1 MEKAE
6 WEGGTPMKRRSAALL
21 LCVCLLFSCT
31 ACQTGQ
37 ETLYS
42 QAMSQQNEQ
51 SMTEPSI
58 DPNDPG
64 YLGLG
69 TPAPEDRATPIP
81 GDDLSGELTIQGY
94 TPYNWESNIQTL
106 ANEFKKLHPQVKITI
121 QFEVGYDEY
130 KRLSNQERTARENSF
145 YSRLRTEMAAGEANY
160 ILFDSGSGTNLT
172 AFSRSG
178 ILEDLTP
185 YIEKDFEEDAFYTPV
200 LEAFQVD
207 GKQTMLPMAFSYYS
221 IYFDRDL
228 LNQIGV
234 DPDSIESV
242 TTTQLLGWYDQA
254 REINPEL
261 RLFYSGPDKDYLF
274 PLERTAFM
282 DLNTGESSFDSPEF
296 INFLSHTS
304 QILNEEPNLDSD
316 GIGRIKIG
324 LADDALTF
332 QSGKELDQEA
342 KFWEN
347 ADPFWVSMIED
358 VMPFFAVPDDAMSE
372 RGLFIKQYPFDN
384 LAGPYLLTNSK
395 GNVGVMSYETF
406 AIPSSMKEKELAWEF
421 IKYCMGDREETR
433 FIQAGY
439 QWDYTW
445 NIPTNRANWK
455 QIVQR
460 VSGGIGFGTSNAG
473 VSSNFNGAD
482 VDQVL
487 ADLDEVLSYPLVP
500 IYYYNVD
507 VQDYLDEFYKNGLT
521 TAEEC
526 AQKIQGRAEI
536 WLNE

>member
-1 MEKAE
+1 
-6 WEGGTPMKRRSAALL
+6 MKRRSAALL
-21 LCVCLLFSCT
+21 LCVCMLFSCT
-31 ACQTGQ
+31 ACQTDQ

-42 QAMSQQNEQ
+42 QAMSQQEEQ
-51 SMTEPSI
+51 SMTEPSVN
-58 DPNDPG
+58 PNDPG

-69 TPAPEDRATPIP
+69 TPAPGDRATPIP
-81 GDDLSGELTIQGY
+81 GDNLSGELTVKIFLQR
-94 TPYNWESNIQTL
+94 TWAVKIRLL
-106 ANEFKKLHPQVKITI
+106 ADEFEELHPGVSISVDSD
-121 QFEVGYDEY
+121 VGYDEY
-130 KRLSNQERTARENSF
+130 KGLTDQERSVRENSF
-145 YSRLRTEMAAGEANY
+145 YTRIRTELLSGEADY
-160 ILFDSGSGTNLT
+160 ILFESSGTMNIT
-172 AFSRSG
+172 DFSRSG

-185 YIEKDFEEDAFYTPV
+185 YIEKDFEEGAFYTPV
-200 LEAFQVD
+200 LKAFQVD
-207 GKQTMLPMAFSYYS
+207 GKQTMLPMAFSYS
-221 IYFDRDL
+221 SVYFDRDL
-228 LNQIGV
+228 LHQIGV

-242 TTTQLLGWYDQA
+242 TTTQLLDWYDQA

-296 INFLSHTS
+296 IDFLSRTS
-304 QILNEEPNLDSD
+304 QILNEEPNLVPKAVGSLD
-316 GIGRIKIG
+316 IG

-332 QSGKELDQEA
+332 QAGEEIDAEA
-342 KFWEN
+342 KYWEN
-347 ADPFWVSMIED
+347 ADPLFVSLIED
-358 VMPFFAVPDDAMSE
+358 AMPFFAVPGESVSE
-372 RGLFIKQYPFDN
+372 RGLFIEQFPFDN
-384 LAGPYLLTNSK
+384 LAGPYLLANSK
-395 GNVGVMSYETF
+395 GDVGVRSYETF

-421 IKYCMGDREETR
+421 IKYCMSDREDTR

-439 QWDYTW
+439 PFEYTN
-445 NIPTNRANWK
+445 NIPVNCANWK
-455 QIVQR
+455 TLVQR
-460 VSGGIGFGTSNAG
+460 VSDGIGFGAASAG
-473 VSSNFNGAD
+473 VPSNFNGAD

>member
-1 MEKAE
+1 
-6 WEGGTPMKRRSAALL
+6 MKRRSMALL
-21 LCVCLLFSCT
+21 LCVCMLFSCT
-31 ACQTGQ
+31 ACQSEQ
-37 ETLYS
+37 DDIYS
-42 QAMSQQNEQ
+42 QALSQQNEQ

-64 YLGLG
+64 YLGLD

-81 GDDLSGELTIQGY
+81 GDDLSGELTVKIFLQR
-94 TPYNWESNIQTL
+94 TWAVKIRLL
-106 ANEFKKLHPQVKITI
+106 ADEFEELHPGVSISVDSD
-121 QFEVGYDEY
+121 VGYDEY
-130 KRLSNQERTARENSF
+130 KGLTDQERSVRENSF
-145 YSRLRTEMAAGEANY
+145 YTRIRTELLSGEADY
-160 ILFDSGSGTNLT
+160 ILFESSGTMNIT
-172 AFSRSG
+172 DFSRSG

-185 YIEKDFEEDAFYTPV
+185 YIEKDFEEGAFYTPV
-200 LEAFQVD
+200 LKAFQVD
-207 GKQTMLPMAFSYYS
+207 GKQTMLPMAFSYS
-221 IYFDRDL
+221 SVYFDRDL
-228 LNQIGV
+228 LHQIGV

-242 TTTQLLGWYDQA
+242 TTTQLLDWYDQA

-296 INFLSHTS
+296 IDFLSRTS
-304 QILNEEPNLDSD
+304 QILNEEPNLVPKAV
-316 GIGRIKIG
+316 GRLDIG

-332 QSGKELDQEA
+332 QAGEEIDAEA

-347 ADPFWVSMIED
+347 ADPLFVSLIED
-358 VMPFFAVPDDAMSE
+358 AMPFFAVPGESVSE

-384 LAGPYLLTNSK
+384 LAGPYLLSNSK
-395 GNVGVMSYETF
+395 GDVGVMSYETF
-406 AIPSSMKEKELAWEF
+406 VVPTSMQNKELAWEF
-421 IKYCMGDREETR
+421 IKYCMSDREDTR

-439 QWDYTW
+439 PFEYTN
-445 NIPTNRANWK
+445 NIPVNCANWK
-455 QIVQR
+455 TLVQR
-460 VSGGIGFGTSNAG
+460 VSDGIGFGSSNAG
-473 VSSNFNGAD
+473 VPSNYNGAD

-500 IYYYNVD
+500 VDYYNVD
-507 VQDYLDEFYKNGLT
+507 VQDYLDGFYKNGLT

-526 AQKIQGRAEI
+526 AEKIQGRAEI

>member
-1 MEKAE
+1 
-6 WEGGTPMKRRSAALL
+6 MKRRSIALL
-21 LCVCLLFSCT
+21 LSVCMLFSCT
-31 ACQTGQ
+31 ACQTDQ
-37 ETLYS
+37 EALYS

-51 SMTEPSI
+51 SVTEPSV

-94 TPYNWESNIQTL
+94 WPVNWESNVQTL
-106 ANEFKKLHPQVKITI
+106 ANEFKKLHPQVEITI

-130 KRLSNQERTARENSF
+130 KRLSNQERIARENSF

-172 AFSRSG
+172 AFSRSE

-207 GKQTMLPMAFSYYS
+207 GKQIMLPMAFSYYS

-282 DLNTGESSFDSPEF
+282 NLNTRKSSFDSPEF
-296 INFLSHTS
+296 IDFLSQTS
-304 QILNEEPNLDSD
+304 QVLNEEPNLDAHET
-316 GIGRIKIG
+316 GNIRVG

-332 QSGKELDQEA
+332 QAGEEIDAEA

-347 ADPFWVSMIED
+347 AGEFYVSMIED

-372 RGLFIKQYPFDN
+372 RGLFIEQFPFDN

-395 GNVGVMSYETF
+395 GDVGVRSYETF

-421 IKYCMGDREETR
+421 IKYCMSDREDTR

-445 NIPTNRANWK
+445 NIPTNRANWE
-455 QIVQR
+455 QMVQR
-460 VSGGIGFGTSNAG
+460 ISDGIGFGTSNSG

-500 IYYYNVD
+500 VDYYNVD

-526 AQKIQGRAEI
+526 AEKIQGRAEI

>member
-1 MEKAE
+1 MRIK
-6 WEGGTPMKRRSAALL
+6 SAIFLFIAI
-21 LCVCLLFSCT
+21 CVIFLCT

-130 KRLSNQERTARENSF
+130 KRLSNQERIARENSF

-160 ILFDSGSGTNLT
+160 ILFDSGSGANLT
-172 AFSRSG
+172 TFSRSG

-207 GKQTMLPMAFSYYS
+207 GKQTMLPLAFSYYGV
-221 IYFDRDL
+221 YFNRDIL
-228 LNQIGV
+228 EKIGV
-234 DPDSIESV
+234 NPDSIESV
-242 TTTQLLGWYDQA
+242 TTTQLLDWYDQA

-261 RLFYSGPDKDYLF
+261 RLFYTGPDKDYLF

-296 INFLSHTS
+296 IDFLSRTS
-304 QILNEEPNLDSD
+304 QILNEEPNLVPKAV
-316 GIGRIKIG
+316 GRLDIG

-332 QSGKELDQEA
+332 QAGEEIDAEA

-347 ADPFWVSMIED
+347 ADPLFVSLIED
-358 VMPFFAVPDDAMSE
+358 AMPFFAVPGESVSE

-384 LAGPYLLTNSK
+384 LAGPYLLSNSK
-395 GNVGVMSYETF
+395 GDVGVMSYETF
-406 AIPSSMKEKELAWEF
+406 VVPTSMQNKELAWEF
-421 IKYCMGDREETR
+421 IKYCMSDREDTR

-439 QWDYTW
+439 PFEYTN
-445 NIPTNRANWK
+445 NIPVNCANWK
-455 QIVQR
+455 TLVQR
-460 VSGGIGFGTSNAG
+460 VSDGIGFGAASAG
-473 VSSNFNGAD
+473 VPSNFNGAD

-500 IYYYNVD
+500 VDYYNVD

-526 AQKIQGRAEI
+526 AGKIQGRAEI

>member
-1 MEKAE
+1 
-6 WEGGTPMKRRSAALL
+6 MKRKSVALL
-21 LCVCLLFSCT
+21 LCVCMLISCT
-31 ACQTGQ
+31 ACQTDQ
-37 ETLYS
+37 EALYS
-42 QAMSQQNEQ
+42 QAMSQQEEQ
-51 SMTEPSI
+51 SMTEPSVN
-58 DPNDPG
+58 PNDPG

-81 GDDLSGELTIQGY
+81 GDDLSGELTVQLY
-94 TPYNWESNIQTL
+94 RPASWEPNVQSL
-106 ANEFKKLHPQVKITI
+106 ANEFMKLHPQVEISI
-121 QFEVGYDEY
+121 QFEVGYDEH
-130 KRLSNQERTARENSF
+130 KRLSNQERMARANSF
-145 YSRLRTEMAAGEANY
+145 YSRIRTELIAGEADY
-160 ILFDSGSGTNLT
+160 LLFDEGGDVNFT

-178 ILEDLTP
+178 ILEDLSP

-234 DPDSIESV
+234 NPDSVESV
-242 TTTQLLGWYDQA
+242 TTTQLLDWYDQA

-261 RLFYSGPDKDYLF
+261 RLFYTGPDKDLLF

-282 DLNTGESSFDSPEF
+282 DLNTRESSFDSPEF
-296 INFLSHTS
+296 IDFLSHTS
-304 QILNEEPNLDSD
+304 QILNEEPNLVPKAVGSLD
-316 GIGRIKIG
+316 IG

-332 QSGKELDQEA
+332 QAGEEIDAEA

-347 ADPFWVSMIED
+347 ADPLFVSLIED
-358 VMPFFAVPDDAMSE
+358 AMPFFAVPDESMSE
-372 RGLFIKQYPFDN
+372 RGLFIEQFPFDN

-395 GNVGVMSYETF
+395 GVVGVISYETF
-406 AIPSSMKEKELAWEF
+406 AIPSSMQNKELAWEF
-421 IKYCMGDREETR
+421 IKYCMSDREDTR

-439 QWDYTW
+439 QWDYTT
-445 NIPTNRANWK
+445 NIPMNRANWE
-455 QIVQR
+455 QMVQR
-460 VSGGIGFGTSNAG
+460 ISDGIGFGSSRAG
-473 VSSNFNGAD
+473 VSNNYNGAD

-500 IYYYNVD
+500 VDYYNVD
-507 VQDYLDEFYKNGLT
+507 VQDYLDEFYKNDLT

-526 AQKIQGRAEI
+526 AGKIQGRAEI

>member
-1 MEKAE
+1 
-6 WEGGTPMKRRSAALL
+6 MKRRSIALL

-31 ACQTGQ
+31 ACRSEQDDI
-37 ETLYS
+37 YS
-42 QAMSQQNEQ
+42 QAMSQQEEQ
-51 SMTEPSI
+51 SMTEPSV

-106 ANEFKKLHPQVKITI
+106 ANEFKKLHPQVEITI

-130 KRLSNQERTARENSF
+130 KRLSNQERIARENSF

-228 LNQIGV
+228 LNQMGV

-242 TTTQLLGWYDQA
+242 TTTQLLDWYDQA

-282 DLNTGESSFDSPEF
+282 DLNTRESSFDSPEF
-296 INFLSHTS
+296 IDFLSCTS
-304 QILNEEPNLDSD
+304 QVLNEEPNLDAHET
-316 GIGRIKIG
+316 GNIRVG

-332 QSGKELDQEA
+332 QAGEEIDAEA
-342 KFWEN
+342 KFWEKCGR
-347 ADPFWVSMIED
+347 I
-358 VMPFFAVPDDAMSE
+358 
-372 RGLFIKQYPFDN
+372 LCQYD
-384 LAGPYLLTNSK
+384 
-395 GNVGVMSYETF
+395 
-406 AIPSSMKEKELAWEF
+406 
-421 IKYCMGDREETR
+421 
-433 FIQAGY
+433 
-439 QWDYTW
+439 
-445 NIPTNRANWK
+445 
-455 QIVQR
+455 
-460 VSGGIGFGTSNAG
+460 
-473 VSSNFNGAD
+473 
-482 VDQVL
+482 
-487 ADLDEVLSYPLVP
+487 
-500 IYYYNVD
+500 
-507 VQDYLDEFYKNGLT
+507 
-521 TAEEC
+521 
-526 AQKIQGRAEI
+526 
-536 WLNE
+536 